1 MDIKFSNIF
10 KEIIENSKK
19 EAQSHNNNVIGPEHL
34 LLSLLSIPECKAV
47 AMIKQSV
54 NGASI
59 EELRSA
65 LDNELLTR
73 SDAVDVDKNIAIGD
87 LANRIIKLSALEAR
101 MLKKTIVDTEHLLL
115 ALFHNKEVQNMSLYG
130 QFF

>member
-1 MDIKFSNIF
+1 MMDIKFSNIF

-34 LLSLLSIPECKAV
+34 LLSLLSTPECKAV

-87 LANRIIKLSALEAR
+87 LGNEIGMGTIKKHIEKFFF
-101 MLKKTIVDTEHLLL
+101 ML
-115 ALFHNKEVQNMSLYG
+115 
-130 QFF
+130 